1 MADSTA
7 YAASCQSLKTE
18 LESVVARFDTLDVV
32 DIWRSAAILH
42 EEIFAL
48 TDLTV
53 IRLRQFHNITVVPEV
68 YKIYTDVLT
77 TLLLKINLKAFSS
90 LAVGIPT
97 YTSPS

>member
-1 MADSTA
+1 MADSST
-7 YAASCQSLKTE
+7 YAATCLSLKTE

-53 IRLRQFHNITVVPEV
+53 IRLRQFHNITDVPEI
-68 YKIYTDVLT
+68 YKIYTDILT
-77 TLLLKINLKAFSS
+77 TLLLKINLRAFSS
-90 LAVGIPT
+90 LAVITP
-97 YTSPS
+97 PI